1 MSASKIPINLV
12 MILFSVYFASCC
24 SSKENTELRMIKNKI
39 DRPISIPPGTADI
52 KAEIIN
58 IIDDEENYLLKLR
71 IIDVIRYGAG
81 TSPLPQGTK
90 IEAYIPKALFENEP
104 NKIKSNELIFVRV
117 SEVKAMGDRRYWEI
131 IMFINKNK

>member
-24 SSKENTELRMIKNKI
+24 SSKENTEIKMIKNKI

-90 IEAYIPKALFENEP
+90 
-104 NKIKSNELIFVRV
+104 
-117 SEVKAMGDRRYWEI
+117 
-131 IMFINKNK
+131 